1 MAKQIKD
8 ENGNVYVQKKK
19 FYQRWWFWFLIVVVA
34 IFWGINSLGNNDQS
48 TSSSTATS
56 SSQAKSSS
64 KKKEVN
70 PLTKVYKVGQTASYK
85 GYEIKVN
92 SVKFSQGDDFNKPDS
107 GKQYVIV
114 NITITNHTNE
124 SQDYNPFDFKLNADG
139 NNTDFDEVNTD
150 VDNTLESGSLDKGA
164 KVTGNLVGQAKTSA
178 KKLQLQYKTSFWN
191 DNTVKFNLK

>member
-1 MAKQIKD
+1 MKMAMCMYK
-8 ENGNVYVQKKK
+8 
-19 FYQRWWFWFLIVVVA
+19 R
-34 IFWGINSLGNNDQS
+34 INSLGNNDQS

-92 SVKFSQGDDFNKPDS
+92 SVKFNQGDDFNKPDS

-124 SQDYNPFDFKLNADG
+124 SQNYNPYDFKLNADG
-139 NNTDFDEVNTD
+139 NNTYVTEIITN

-178 KKLQLQYKTSFWN
+178 KKLQLQYKTSIWN

>member
-1 MAKQIKD
+1 M
-8 ENGNVYVQKKK
+8 
-19 FYQRWWFWFLIVVVA
+19 
-34 IFWGINSLGNNDQS
+34 
-48 TSSSTATS
+48 
-56 SSQAKSSS
+56 
-64 KKKEVN
+64 
-70 PLTKVYKVGQTASYK
+70 GQTASYK

-107 GKQYVIV
+107 GKQYVIA
-114 NITITNHTNE
+114 NITITNHTDE

-139 NNTDFDEVNTD
+139 NNTDFDAVDTD